1 MADPKFRFINWP
13 LQAKVMFWVVLTQM
27 LLSAVVFFAIVHRS
41 DNALRLHTQTALNEL
56 NAVMST
62 VLIDPLFQSDLAAL
76 DRFANELIVNKAI
89 EGILITGPAGQIYAK
104 SGTMTDSALLET
116 QKQVDWDKTH
126 SVKQINKIVF
136 AGQNLGTVHYSVSL
150 EPQLR
155 ARTELINQFLLIAGL
170 MTGFSIFL
178 GYLFSARLVARIKAI
193 RMVSDSAADGDFTKR
208 LKVSSSDELGALAHG
223 FNVLSESVNVRIAE
237 LFHSKNLQSGYLFE
251 TETAQARLLALLNSM
266 KLGIALLDKQQN
278 IIYQNDALK
287 NIWSEGM
294 PTELTHW
301 YDQEPSEVLL
311 DDGRIILQTCQE
323 VFANAKA
330 GNQADMAGLNLI
342 GSLWIF
348 EDVTV
353 ERNAQRTIQY
363 LAERDSLT
371 GLYNRRSFNL
381 ALQEKLK
388 KNPQQSMALVYV
400 DLDNFKLV
408 NDLKGHAQGDKV
420 LVDIAHRLTEAT
432 RSSDLVARIGGD
444 EFVLL
449 VSDIEVADQVSWC
462 DRLIT
467 RLSVLDANSVG
478 VGVVSCSAG
487 VAWFPRDGSDAQT
500 LMAAADEA
508 MYEAKRSGKNAWR
521 VFSKNSDRHE
531 EKLKAVLWNQ
541 RIDHALSSN
550 GFEIFLQGIHC
561 AISKEIRHFEAL
573 IRMPNP
579 EQVGKYFNPGE
590 FINHA
595 EESGKILQ
603 LDRWMISHT
612 IQLLAK
618 HPPLPSIAV
627 NLSAISMSEPSLPDY
642 VQAQLNQHGVPGHRL
657 YLELTET
664 AAVADIRVTQAA
676 SNSLHAL
683 GCQVCLDDFG
693 SGFTSL
699 AYLKSISA
707 RYLKLDGVFIR
718 DLATNRENQVLLR
731 AIVDIA
737 RLSDRVTVAEW
748 VEDQAMLAMLNEYG
762 VNMVQGFYLS
772 KPMPA
777 HTVITAWDQ
786 RVQTELVALV

>member
-1 MADPKFRFINWP
+1 
-13 LQAKVMFWVVLTQM
+13 MFWVVLTQVF
-27 LLSAVVFFAIVHRS
+27 LSAVVFFAIVHRS
-41 DNALRLHTQTALNEL
+41 DNALRLHTQTSLKEL
-56 NAVMST
+56 DAVMTS

-76 DRFANELIVNKAI
+76 DRFANELIASKAI
-89 EGILITGPAGQIYAK
+89 EGILIVGPAGQIYAK
-104 SGTMTDSALLET
+104 SGTMSERSLLESHS
-116 QKQVDWDKTH
+116 KVDWDNTR
-126 SVKQINKIVF
+126 SVKQTNKIVF
-136 AGQNLGTVHYSVSL
+136 AGQNLGAVHYSVSL
-150 EPQLR
+150 EPQLQ
-155 ARTELINQFLLIAGL
+155 ARTALINQFLLIAGL

-178 GYLFSARLVARIKAI
+178 GYLFSGRLVARIKAI
-193 RMVSDSAADGDFTKR
+193 RAVSDSAADGDFTKR
-208 LKVSSSDELGALAHG
+208 LKVNSSDELGALAHG
-223 FNVLSESVNVRIAE
+223 FNVLAESVNVRIAE
-237 LFHSKNLQSGYLFE
+237 LFHSKNLQSGYLLE

-266 KLGIALLDKQQN
+266 KFGIALLDKQQN
-278 IIYQNDALK
+278 VIYQNDALK
-287 NIWSEGM
+287 NIWSDGM
-294 PTELTHW
+294 PAVLTHA
-301 YDQEPSEVLL
+301 YDQGPTEVLM
-311 DDGRIILQTCQE
+311 DDSRIILQTCQE
-323 VFANAKA
+323 VFAAAKV
-330 GNQADMAGLNLI
+330 GDQADRAGLNLI

-371 GLYNRRSFNL
+371 GLYNRRSFNI
-381 ALQEKLK
+381 ALQKKLQD
-388 KNPQQSMALVYV
+388 NPHQSMALIYV

-420 LVDIAHRLTEAT
+420 LVDIAQRLTEAT
-432 RSSDLVARIGGD
+432 RSTDLVARIGGD

-449 VSDIEVADQVSWC
+449 VADIDVADQVSWC
-462 DRLIT
+462 DQLIA
-467 RLSVLDANSVG
+467 RLSVLDAKSVG

-487 VAWFPRDGSDAQT
+487 VAWFPRDGSDAQS

-508 MYEAKRSGKNAWR
+508 MYDAKRSGKNAWR
-521 VFSKNSDRHE
+521 SFSKNSDRNE

-541 RIDHALSSN
+541 RIDHALSTD

-561 AISKEIRHFEAL
+561 AISKDIRHFEAL

-579 EQVGKYFNPGE
+579 EQLGQYFNPGE

-612 IQLLAK
+612 ISLLAK
-618 HPPLPSIAV
+618 HPKLPSIAV
-627 NLSAISMSEPSLPDY
+627 NLSAISMSEPSLPGY
-642 VQAQLNQHGVPGHRL
+642 VQSQLSQYGVPGHRL

-676 SNSLHAL
+676 STSLHEL

-699 AYLKSISA
+699 AYLKSITA

-748 VEDQAMLAMLNEYG
+748 VEDQSMLAMLNEYG
-762 VNMVQGFYLS
+762 VNLAQGFYLS

-777 HTVITAWDQ
+777 SAVIAAWDQ
-786 RVQTELVALV
+786 RVQAELVALV